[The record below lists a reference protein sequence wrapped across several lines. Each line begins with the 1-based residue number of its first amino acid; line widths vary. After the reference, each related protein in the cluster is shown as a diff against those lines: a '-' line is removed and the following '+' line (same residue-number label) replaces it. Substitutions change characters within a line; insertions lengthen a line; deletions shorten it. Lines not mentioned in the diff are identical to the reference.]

1 MSKVKQ
7 TIALRLYDVIK
18 RPLVTE
24 KSQMGL
30 QSNQYTFEVLPE
42 ATKKDI
48 KAAVETMFNVSVES
62 VNTMN
67 KFGKNKVFKGRRGQ
81 RQDTKKAIVRLKS
94 GESIAVGVG
103 A

>member
-1 MSKVKQ
+1 MSSEKQ
-7 TIALRLYDVIK
+7 MKLSLYDVIK

-24 KSQMGL
+24 KSQAGL
-30 QSNQYTFEVLPE
+30 VLNQYTFEVLPL
-42 ATKKDI
+42 ATKADI
-48 KAAVETMFNVSVES
+48 KVAVQNLFGVTVES

-67 KFGKNKVFKGRRGQ
+67 RLGKTKVFRGRKGQ

-94 GESIAVGVG
+94 GDSIAIGLG

>member
-1 MSKVKQ
+1 MSKERKV
-7 TIALRLYDVIK
+7 ALHLYDVIK

-24 KSQMGL
+24 KTQFGIHAG
-30 QSNQYTFEVLPE
+30 QYTFEVVTG
-42 ATKKDI
+42 ATKADI
-48 KAAVETMFNVSVES
+48 KAAVEVMFNVNVVS

-67 KFGKNKVFKGRRGQ
+67 KLGKSRTFKGRKGQ

-94 GESIAVGVG
+94 GDSIAVGVG

>member
-1 MSKVKQ
+1 MSKERKV
-7 TIALRLYDVIK
+7 ALHLYDVIK

-24 KSQMGL
+24 KTQFGIHTG
-30 QSNQYTFEVLPE
+30 QYTFEVMTG
-42 ATKKDI
+42 ATKADI
-48 KAAVETMFNVSVES
+48 KAAVEVMFNVNVVS

-67 KFGKNKVFKGRRGQ
+67 KLGKSRTFKGRKGQ

-94 GESIAVGVG
+94 GDSIAVGVG

>member
-1 MSKVKQ
+1 MSNEKP
-7 TIALRLYDVIK
+7 IALRLYDVIK

-24 KSQMGL
+24 KSQQGL
-30 QSNQYTFEVLPE
+30 AANQYTFEVLPS
-42 ATKKDI
+42 ATKADI
-48 KAAVETMFNVSVES
+48 KIAVQAMFNVTVES

-67 KFGKNKVFKGRRGQ
+67 KLGKTRVFRGRKGQ

-94 GESIAVGVG
+94 GDSIAIGLG

>member
-1 MSKVKQ
+1 MSKEKQ
-7 TIALRLYDVIK
+7 IALHLYDVIK

-30 QSNQYTFEVLPE
+30 QSNQYTFEVLPA
-42 ATKKDI
+42 ATYAVI
-48 KAAVETMFNVSVES
+48 KTAVETMFSVSVES

-67 KFGKNKVFKGRRGQ
+67 KFGKNKVFKGRKGQ

-94 GESIAVGVG
+94 GDSIAVGLG

>member
-1 MSKVKQ
+1 MSKEKQ
-7 TIALRLYDVIK
+7 IALHLYDVIK

-42 ATKKDI
+42 ATKADI
-48 KAAVETMFNVSVES
+48 KTAVETMFNVSVES
-62 VNTMN
+62 VNTLN
-67 KFGKNKVFKGRRGQ
+67 KFGKNKVFKGRKGQ

-94 GESIAVGVG
+94 GDSIAVGLG

>member
-1 MSKVKQ
+1 MSSEKQ
-7 TIALRLYDVIK
+7 MKLSLYDVIK

-24 KSQMGL
+24 KSQDGL
-30 QSNQYTFEVLPE
+30 VLNQYTFEVLPS
-42 ATKKDI
+42 ATKADI
-48 KAAVETMFNVSVES
+48 KVAVQNLFGVTVES

-67 KFGKNKVFKGRRGQ
+67 RLGKTKVFRGRKGQ

-94 GESIAVGVG
+94 GDSIAIGLG

>member
-1 MSKVKQ
+1 MSKEKQ
-7 TIALRLYDVIK
+7 IALRLYDVIK

-30 QSNQYTFEVLPE
+30 QLNQYTFDVLPA
-42 ATKKDI
+42 ATKADI
-48 KAAVETMFNVSVES
+48 KTAVEKMFNVSVLS

-81 RQDTKKAIVRLKS
+81 RQDTKKAIVRLKD
-94 GESIAVGVG
+94 GESIAIGVG
-103 A
+103 G

>member
-1 MSKVKQ
+1 MTNQKP
-7 TIALRLYDVIK
+7 IALRLYDVIK

-24 KSQMGL
+24 KSQAAQAL
-30 QSNQYTFEVLPE
+30 NQYTFEVLTSS
-42 ATKKDI
+42 TKSDI
-48 KAAVETMFNVSVES
+48 KAAVQAMFDVSVES

-67 KFGKNKVFKGRRGQ
+67 RLGKNKVFRGRRGQ

-94 GESIAVGVG
+94 GDSIAVGLE

>member
-1 MSKVKQ
+1 MSNEKQ
-7 TIALRLYDVIK
+7 IALRLYDVIK

-24 KSQMGL
+24 KSQQGL
-30 QSNQYTFEVLPE
+30 AVNQYTFEVLPS
-42 ATKKDI
+42 ATKSDI
-48 KAAVETMFNVSVES
+48 KIAVQAMFNVTVES

-67 KFGKNKVFKGRRGQ
+67 KLGKTRVFRGRKGQ

-94 GESIAVGVG
+94 GDSIAIGLG

>member
-1 MSKVKQ
+1 MSKEKQ
-7 TIALRLYDVIK
+7 IALHLYDVIK

-30 QSNQYTFEVLPE
+30 QSNQYAFEVLPA
-42 ATKKDI
+42 ATKADI
-48 KAAVETMFNVSVES
+48 KTAVETMFNVSVES
-62 VNTMN
+62 VNTLN
-67 KFGKNKVFKGRRGQ
+67 KFGKNKVFKGRKGQ

-94 GESIAVGVG
+94 GDSIAVGLG

>member
-1 MSKVKQ
+1 MSTDKQ
-7 TIALRLYDVIK
+7 IALHIYDVLK

-24 KSQMGL
+24 KSHQGL
-30 QSNQYTFEVLPE
+30 VSNQYTFEVKPE

-48 KAAVETMFNVSVES
+48 KTAVEAMFSVSVVS

-67 KFGKNKVFKGRRGQ
+67 KFGKNKIFRGRKGQ
-81 RQDTKKAIVRLKS
+81 RQDTKKAIVRLKD
-94 GESIAVGVG
+94 GDSIAVGVG

>member
-1 MSKVKQ
+1 MSNEKQ
-7 TIALRLYDVIK
+7 IALRLYNVIK

-30 QSNQYTFEVLPE
+30 QANQYTFEVLPE
-42 ATKKDI
+42 ATKTDI
-48 KAAVETMFNVSVES
+48 KTAVEAMFNVSVVS

-67 KFGKNKVFKGRRGQ
+67 KFGKNKIFKGRRGQ

-94 GESIAVGVG
+94 GDSIAVGVG

>member
-1 MSKVKQ
+1 MSSENKMK
-7 TIALRLYDVIK
+7 LSLYDVIK

-24 KSQMGL
+24 KSQAAL
-30 QSNQYTFEVLPE
+30 ENNRYTFEVLTS
-42 ATKKDI
+42 ATKSDI
-48 KAAVETMFNVSVES
+48 KIAVQNMFNVTVES

-67 KFGKNKVFKGRRGQ
+67 RLGKIKVFRGRKGQ

-94 GESIAVGVG
+94 GDSIAFGVG

>member
-1 MSKVKQ
+1 MSKEKQ
-7 TIALRLYDVIK
+7 IALRLYNVIK

-24 KSQMGL
+24 KTQIGL
-30 QSNQYTFEVLPE
+30 QVGQYTFEVLPE
-42 ATKKDI
+42 ATKADI
-48 KAAVETMFNVSVES
+48 KTAIETMFNVSVVS

-67 KFGKNKVFKGRRGQ
+67 KFGKNKIFKGRRGQ

-94 GESIAVGVG
+94 GDSIAVGAG

>member
-1 MSKVKQ
+1 MSGEKQ
-7 TIALRLYDVIK
+7 MKLSLYDVIK

-24 KSQMGL
+24 KSQAGL
-30 QSNQYTFEVLPE
+30 VLNQYTFEVLPS
-42 ATKKDI
+42 ATKADI
-48 KAAVETMFNVSVES
+48 RVAVQNLFGVTVES

-67 KFGKNKVFKGRRGQ
+67 RLGKTKVFRGRKGQ

-94 GESIAVGVG
+94 GDSIAIGLG